1 MRFTTLS
8 DRVILSPANRA
19 GGRIARSG
27 RRRGL
32 IGAASGARQ
41 RHGGAALAVTLSS
54 AWVLTMEH
62 KKPKSS
68 PMSAS
73 PSDESAQAEALWRAA
88 RLAALVVAAGRLG
101 HDLRGALS
109 PALLMGE
116 RLQSHA
122 DPAVRRAADSVV
134 RAIDRA
140 SDLVRVMVEYAREM
154 PTGLHREP
162 LALRA
167 AVERAAAEAGVVVAN
182 EVDDAL
188 WAEADGPSLARALAH
203 LLRNAA
209 AAGAGRIRLSGS
221 AQPGPAT
228 VLIED
233 DGPGLPEPVQRHPFR
248 PAVTGGHPGG
258 RPGGAGL
265 GLATARE
272 ILRANGGDL
281 TLEATGPAGTCF
293 RATLPRARRAG

>member
-1 MRFTTLS
+1 
-8 DRVILSPANRA
+8 
-19 GGRIARSG
+19 
-27 RRRGL
+27 
-32 IGAASGARQ
+32 
-41 RHGGAALAVTLSS
+41 
-54 AWVLTMEH
+54 
-62 KKPKSS
+62 
-68 PMSAS
+68 MSAL
-73 PSDESAQAEALWRAA
+73 PGDENAQAEALWRAA
-88 RLAALVVAAGRLG
+88 RLAALVVAAGQLG

-140 SDLVRVMVEYAREM
+140 SDLVRAMVEYASET

-162 LALRA
+162 LSLHA
-167 AVERAAAEAGVVVAN
+167 AVARAAAEAGIAVAN
-182 EVDDAL
+182 EVDETL
-188 WAEADGPSLARALAH
+188 WAEADGGSLARALAH

-209 AAGAGRIRLSGS
+209 AAGAGRIRVSAA
-221 AQPGPAT
+221 AQPGPVG

-233 DGPGLPEPVQRHPFR
+233 DGPGLPELVQRHPFR
-248 PAVTGGHPGG
+248 PAGAGG

-281 TLEATGPAGTCF
+281 TLEATGPTGTCF
-293 RATLPRARRAG
+293 RATLPRARRTG